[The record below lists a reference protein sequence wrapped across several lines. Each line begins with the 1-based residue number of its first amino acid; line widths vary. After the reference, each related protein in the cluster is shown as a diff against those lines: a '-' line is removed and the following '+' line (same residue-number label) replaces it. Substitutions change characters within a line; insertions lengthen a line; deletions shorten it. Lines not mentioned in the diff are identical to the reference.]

1 MIYPFA
7 DVPDEDL
14 ARAAREGDEVAR
26 DRLLDEYKDV
36 LFTCVVRLTG
46 DRERAESALV
56 EGFVTWFRG
65 LGRTKPS
72 HGIRGAMYRMA
83 LDAARDA
90 CKGWRPDMAH
100 SPKAAAEQAEEL
112 KACGAKI
119 DPADRSSQLQWVLA
133 AVPTRLREVLVLF
146 EVMGLTNEQT
156 AFILGIKPAEFPDAL
171 ARASR
176 EFLKAHQMYGPP
188 LDPRRATD
196 ESKLREELRGMGWE
210 SAPWHLTVSVRQA
223 LRDRRRLS
231 RGRSRTLL
239 ILGVV
244 LLAALII
251 LWLIL

>member
-14 ARAAREGDEVAR
+14 ARAAREGDEIAR
-26 DRLLDEYKDV
+26 DRLLDGYKDV

-56 EGFVTWFRG
+56 QGFVTWFRG
-65 LGRTKPS
+65 LGGTKPS

-83 LDAARDA
+83 LDVARDA
-90 CKGWRPDMAH
+90 CKGRRPDVAH

-112 KACGAKI
+112 KACGARI
-119 DPADRSSQLQWVLA
+119 VPADRSSQLQWVLA
-133 AVPTRLREVLVLF
+133 AVPTRSREVLVLID
-146 EVMGLTNEQT
+146 VMGLTDEQA
-156 AFILGIKPAEFPDAL
+156 AFILGIKSAAFPDAL

-176 EFLKAHQMYGPP
+176 EFLKAHQAYGPP

-210 SAPWHLTVSVRQA
+210 SAPWHFTVSVRQA
-223 LRDRRRLS
+223 LRDRRQLS

-244 LLAALII
+244 LVVALIV